1 MVIGVLAVT
10 AAPRFLGNDTEEAI
24 ALRDRTLQVV
34 RNMQFR
40 AMQNVQDTS
49 CVKITATIIAPP
61 AGHDCTNALSTA
73 FDADQVVDASSTDFT
88 FQTADE
94 NGDSFSQIQFD
105 GFGRPRNIACST
117 NCRIQISTFAMCLQ
131 SEGAVYA
138 CQGCVACTQKMRERL
153 YPVRAGDWHCC
164 IYDQPNR
171 STVTYCPA
179 S

>member
-1 MVIGVLAVT
+1 MSVRQLKSTLAFSNVKKTGFTLVELIITILVIGVLAVT

-131 SEGAVYA
+131 SEGVVYA
-138 CQGCVACTQKMRERL
+138 C
-153 YPVRAGDWHCC
+153 
-164 IYDQPNR
+164 
-171 STVTYCPA
+171 
-179 S
+179 

>member
-1 MVIGVLAVT
+1 
-10 AAPRFLGNDTEEAI
+10 
-24 ALRDRTLQVV
+24 
-34 RNMQFR
+34 MQFR

-94 NGDSFSQIQFD
+94 NDDSFSQIQFD

-138 CQGCVACTQKMRERL
+138 C
-153 YPVRAGDWHCC
+153 
-164 IYDQPNR
+164 
-171 STVTYCPA
+171 
-179 S
+179 

>member
-1 MVIGVLAVT
+1 MRARVNALLSQSTAASNNVKKTGFTLVELIITILVIGVLAVT

-94 NGDSFSQIQFD
+94 NGDSFSQIQF
-105 GFGRPRNIACST
+105 
-117 NCRIQISTFAMCLQ
+117 CL
-131 SEGAVYA
+131 
-138 CQGCVACTQKMRERL
+138 L
-153 YPVRAGDWHCC
+153 YTSDAADE
-164 IYDQPNR
+164 
-171 STVTYCPA
+171 
-179 S
+179 

>member
-1 MVIGVLAVT
+1 MKKTGFTLVELIITILVIGVLAVT

-61 AGHDCTNALSTA
+61 AGHDCANALSTA

-94 NGDSFSQIQFD
+94 NGDSKKE
-105 GFGRPRNIACST
+105 C
-117 NCRIQISTFAMCLQ
+117 
-131 SEGAVYA
+131 
-138 CQGCVACTQKMRERL
+138 
-153 YPVRAGDWHCC
+153 
-164 IYDQPNR
+164 
-171 STVTYCPA
+171 
-179 S
+179 

>member
-1 MVIGVLAVT
+1 VKKTGFTLVELIITILVIGVLAVT

-24 ALRDRTLQVV
+24 ALRDRT
-34 RNMQFR
+34 QFR

-94 NGDSFSQIQFD
+94 NGNSFSQIQFD

-117 NCRIQISTFAMCLQ
+117 DCKIQISTFAMCLQ

-138 CQGCVACTQKMRERL
+138 C
-153 YPVRAGDWHCC
+153 
-164 IYDQPNR
+164 
-171 STVTYCPA
+171 
-179 S
+179 